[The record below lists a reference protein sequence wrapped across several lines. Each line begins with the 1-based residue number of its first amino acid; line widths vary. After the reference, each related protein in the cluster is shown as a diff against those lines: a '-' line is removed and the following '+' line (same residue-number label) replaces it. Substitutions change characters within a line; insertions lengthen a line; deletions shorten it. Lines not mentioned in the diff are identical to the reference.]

1 MTKKRNKFICYST
14 NAKVLCG
21 EKKMFRKADP
31 DQKRKEPAFS
41 FYLWTMQVTGRWNIA
56 VNSSSRPNLLSR
68 L

>member
-41 FYLWTMQVTGRWNIA
+41 FYLWTMQVTGR
-56 VNSSSRPNLLSR
+56 
-68 L
+68 